1 MNNKK
6 EIFLTREGLKKLKE
20 EIKYLERTKRK
31 EIQEDISRPLE
42 HGDITENAEYNIAL
56 EAQRMNE
63 INIARLKQKLSQAK
77 VVEENRCSGE
87 IGIGTTLKLKNLD
100 SGKELEYVFVPED
113 QIDFNQ
119 HKISLNSLIGQ
130 AFLGHQEGEEVE
142 IEVPIG
148 ILKYKILKI
157 LNEGQ

>member
-1 MNNKK
+1 MNNK
-6 EIFLTREGLKKLKE
+6 EIFLTKEGLKNLKE
-20 EIKYLERTKRK
+20 KIKHLEGVKRK
-31 EIQEDISRPLE
+31 EIKEDISRALE

-63 INIARLKQKLSQAK
+63 INIVRLKQKLSQAK
-77 VVEENRCSGE
+77 VVEENCCSGG

-100 SGKELEYVFVPED
+100 SGKELEYIFVPED
-113 QIDFNQ
+113 QIDFTQ
-119 HKISLNSLIGQ
+119 HKISINSPIGQ

-148 ILKYKILKI
+148 ILRYKILKI
-157 LNEGQ
+157 LK